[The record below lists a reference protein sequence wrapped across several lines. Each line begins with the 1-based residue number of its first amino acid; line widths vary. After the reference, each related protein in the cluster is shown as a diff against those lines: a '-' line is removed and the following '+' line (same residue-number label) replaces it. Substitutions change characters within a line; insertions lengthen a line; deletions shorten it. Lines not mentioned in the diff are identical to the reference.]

1 MKILVFAILCLVWG
15 FTWQA
20 IKVSL
25 EGLPPNI
32 SAGVRFTL
40 AFVALFLYTL
50 WRRVPLRISRREF
63 QILTV
68 TALLVYTLDY
78 GLIYWGEQYINAGV
92 AAIFFATF
100 PLFTAIFTNFLFRH
114 EHFRADRFIGLVIG
128 FLGIVLVFYDQLVRT
143 QFSLG
148 VLLGSLAVIIGA
160 ASAALSLVIVKKYLP
175 SLSPLTL
182 TFHQLWIGGLS
193 LLCIGMCFEDMSSIH
208 LTPRIVSAVLYLG
221 VAGSA
226 LAFVLWYWLLQKTS
240 TITVSLIIYITP
252 LVALIGDYLFFRE
265 IIPLRSFIGMV
276 VVFIG
281 IGYTQKNL
289 RAFPRVFRKAKV

>member
-1 MKILVFAILCLVWG
+1 VKILVFAILCLVWG
-15 FTWQA
+15 LTWQA

-25 EGLPPNI
+25 EGLPPYF

-40 AFVALFLYTL
+40 AFIVLLLYTL
-50 WRRVPLRISRREF
+50 WKRVPLRIGRREF
-63 QILTV
+63 QLVTL

-78 GLIYWGEQYINAGV
+78 GLIYWGEQYISAGV

-100 PLFTAIFTNFLFRH
+100 PLFTALFTNFLFRH
-114 EHFRADRFIGLVIG
+114 EHFKADRFIGLAIG
-128 FLGIVLVFYDQLVRT
+128 FLGIVLVFYDQLART
-143 QFSLG
+143 QFSRA

-175 SLSPLTL
+175 ALSPLTL
-182 TFHQLWIGGLS
+182 TFHQLWIGGLT
-193 LLCIGMCFEDMSSIH
+193 LLGIGMGFEDMSSIH
-208 LTPRIVSAVLYLG
+208 LTPRIISAILYLG

-252 LVALIGDYLFFRE
+252 IVALIGDLVFFRE

-289 RAFPRVFRKAKV
+289 GILVRIFRNVKA

>member
-1 MKILVFAILCLVWG
+1 MKILVFAILCLIWG

-25 EGLPPNI
+25 EGLPPYF
-32 SAGVRFTL
+32 SAGVRFAS
-40 AFVALFLYTL
+40 AFVVLFLYAL
-50 WRRVPLRISRREF
+50 WKRIPLKMGRREF
-63 QILTV
+63 RFLTV
-68 TALLVYTLDY
+68 SALLLYTLDY

-92 AAIFFATF
+92 AAI
-100 PLFTAIFTNFLFRH
+100 
-114 EHFRADRFIGLVIG
+114 FRADRFIGLVIG
-128 FLGIVLVFYDQLVRT
+128 FLGIVLVFYDQLTLTR
-143 QFSLG
+143 FDRW
-148 VLLGSLAVIIGA
+148 VLLGSMAVIIGA

-193 LLCIGMCFEDMSSIH
+193 LLLIGIGFEDMSSIRFN
-208 LTPRIVSAVLYLG
+208 TRIVSAVLYLG

-240 TITVSLIIYITP
+240 AITVSLIIYITP
-252 LVALIGDYLFFRE
+252 IVALIGDYWLFRE
-265 IIPLRSFIGMV
+265 IVPLRSFIGMV

-289 RAFPRVFRKAKV
+289 SALLRVFRNARP